1 MKNFKHELH
10 EQKLAHHFDLS
21 ADLFFCF
28 ARIVQDVKKI
38 YPLGDALRYYH
49 ASFQIS
55 QNQRICSI
63 ILHVQAQQAGILQSE
78 IHLHYDI
85 YEQKLIHEQQ
95 LEPLRHEPQIKVNI
109 VQVDDFLQLS
119 VEAKVFKYIA
129 QAKHLFAQWNESYYP
144 LQFNQFRLTMFEPA
158 SFEYASTLIVLTQ
171 PEPMLLEPHFK
182 QDQEEPPLKAYV
194 MFDINQP
201 PFIFQHFIQNKTE
214 DIIQRLS
221 LQPKGRVKRQNE
233 KLRQQRK

>member
-1 MKNFKHELH
+1 MN
-10 EQKLAHHFDLS
+10 
-21 ADLFFCF
+21 
-28 ARIVQDVKKI
+28 
-38 YPLGDALRYYH
+38 P
-49 ASFQIS
+49 
-55 QNQRICSI
+55 I
-63 ILHVQAQQAGILQSE
+63 IHTV
-78 IHLHYDI
+78 Y
-85 YEQKLIHEQQ
+85 
-95 LEPLRHEPQIKVNI
+95 
-109 VQVDDFLQLS
+109 
-119 VEAKVFKYIA
+119 
-129 QAKHLFAQWNESYYP
+129 
-144 LQFNQFRLTMFEPA
+144 QFRLTMFEPA

-194 MFDINQP
+194 MFDISQP